1 MTARTIPFWQQI
13 LSGKLESIAD
23 AQSLHDLNW
32 HRYRSLSFID
42 GVWAAG
48 AIGEVEQT
56 ELRASI
62 TATSDKRRAILK
74 QQGVKA

>member
-13 LSGKLESIAD
+13 LSDKLESIAD

-56 ELRASI
+56 DLRNSINTASN
-62 TATSDKRRAILK
+62 KRRGFLYE
-74 QQGVKA
+74 QGVKA